1 MTRVVSYN
9 ILAGGYSL
17 RENGAKRTE
26 QLLKIIRSANPE
38 VVAIAEGINPQM
50 GGSMVVQELAD
61 ELGMQLI
68 KGGETGSSRDYQ
80 TALMTSLPVVSV
92 RNHARPG
99 ILARPLLEVCVEE
112 KDGQQLTIFVIHLSA
127 SFNRRRA
134 GGHIRMREMQEILRI
149 MAPLRAEGK
158 PHMLMGDFNSLAP
171 KDAFT
176 ASALLR
182 YVVRLDTRRKN
193 ITLNDGHPHL
203 NSVVPRKLRVLNPV
217 LRFVAQSDL
226 LCKLFDLAAYFYAP
240 RGCIQLLN
248 EEYTDCF
255 RYLHPLEQ
263 GFTCPAGAPAGRI
276 DYIFADSVM
285 AKRLST
291 CRVLVSGEDGFPGDH
306 ASDHLALTAEFGA
319 GVISQVPPT
328 PPVDNAVSRP

>member
-1 MTRVVSYN
+1 MTRIVSYN

-38 VVAIAEGINPQM
+38 VVGFAEGINPQIS
-50 GGSMVVQELAD
+50 GPLVVQELAD
-61 ELGMQLI
+61 ALGMQLI
-68 KGGETGSSRDYQ
+68 KGAATGNRGDYQ
-80 TALMTSLPVVSV
+80 TALMTSLPVISV
-92 RNHARPG
+92 RNHTRPG

-112 KDGQQLTIFVIHLSA
+112 KNGQPLTIFVIHLSA
-127 SFNRRRA
+127 AFNRRWA
-134 GGHIRMREMQEILRI
+134 GNHIRMREMQEILQI

-182 YVVRLDTRRKN
+182 YVVRLDARRKN

-203 NSVVPRKLRVLNPV
+203 NSVVPPKLRGLIPV
-217 LRFVAQSDL
+217 LRLVAKSDV

-240 RGCIQLLN
+240 RGCIRLL
-248 EEYTDCF
+248 EGQYTDCF
-255 RYLHPLEQ
+255 RHLHPLEQ
-263 GFTCPAGAPAGRI
+263 GFTCPAAAPAGRI
-276 DYIFADSVM
+276 DYVFADPMM
-285 AKRLST
+285 AERLEK
-291 CRVLVSGEDGFPGDH
+291 CQVLIRGEDGLPGDH
-306 ASDHLALTAEFGA
+306 ASDHLALAAEFGA
-319 GVISQVPPT
+319 GVVFNVPPT
-328 PPVDNAVSRP
+328 PPVDNVVSHS